1 MDETPPVPEWES
13 LQFESGSPSSR
24 MGQWWMA
31 PVAAAIVIL
40 VGLGSVVLGGRL
52 GEMLRSGGRWPR
64 HGRLVRGSERRP
76 VGRPGSRRDLA
87 TYRWCRRGARTVRRG
102 DLGGRVP
109 AGELPADCED
119 IETAAGA
126 GPINEY
132 ARSLGGHNGG
142 LYVANDGALVLQV
155 VGDPAPHREAIRRA
169 RPRSARRGCRR
180 TRRSRPERRR
190 NLARRGR
197 LRLGSGRPGYPRFRG
212 TGRSS
217 LRGPLL
223 PPLAARLP
231 GRVHRGRGCLLR
243 PTPRRGPG
251 ILGGEVEQTALL
263 GPHHREEQH
272 GRHGEK
278 GQDSHGATVRET

>member
-1 MDETPPVPEWES
+1 
-13 LQFESGSPSSR
+13 
-24 MGQWWMA
+24 
-31 PVAAAIVIL
+31 
-40 VGLGSVVLGGRL
+40 
-52 GEMLRSGGRWPR
+52 
-64 HGRLVRGSERRP
+64 
-76 VGRPGSRRDLA
+76 
-87 TYRWCRRGARTVRRG
+87 
-102 DLGGRVP
+102 
-109 AGELPADCED
+109 
-119 IETAAGA
+119 
-126 GPINEY
+126 
-132 ARSLGGHNGG
+132 
-142 LYVANDGALVLQV
+142 VANDGALVLQV